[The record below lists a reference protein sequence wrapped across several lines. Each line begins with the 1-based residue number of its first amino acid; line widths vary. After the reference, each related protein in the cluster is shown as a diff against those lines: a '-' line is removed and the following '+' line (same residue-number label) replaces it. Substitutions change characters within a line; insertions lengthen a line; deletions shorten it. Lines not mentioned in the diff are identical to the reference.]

1 MIAIFVMLA
10 GGAGALTRFVV
21 DGLIRT
27 HLGRQFPW
35 GTMFINISGSLLL
48 GMLAGLA
55 LRHHELSDVRVM
67 IGTGFCGG
75 YTTFSTMSFE
85 TVRLIERRQYS
96 KALFNTVGTLGVA
109 LVGAGVGIAVL
120 LLY

>member
-1 MIAIFVMLA
+1 MIAVFVMLA

-35 GTMFINISGSLLL
+35 GTMFINVSGSLLL
-48 GMLAGLA
+48 GILVGLA
-55 LRHHELSDVRVM
+55 LRHHELSDVRVV

-85 TVRLIERRQYS
+85 TVRLIERHQYG
-96 KALFNTVGTLGVA
+96 KALFNTLGTLGAA
-109 LVGAGVGIAVL
+109 LVGAGIGIAIVL
-120 LLY
+120 I

>member
-1 MIAIFVMLA
+1 MIAVFVMLA

-35 GTMFINISGSLLL
+35 GTMFINVSGSLLL
-48 GMLAGLA
+48 GILVGLA
-55 LRHHELSDVRVM
+55 LRHHELSDVRVV

-75 YTTFSTMSFE
+75 YTTFSTC
-85 TVRLIERRQYS
+85 
-96 KALFNTVGTLGVA
+96 
-109 LVGAGVGIAVL
+109 
-120 LLY
+120 LLYTSDAADEEDSVDLGGRRII